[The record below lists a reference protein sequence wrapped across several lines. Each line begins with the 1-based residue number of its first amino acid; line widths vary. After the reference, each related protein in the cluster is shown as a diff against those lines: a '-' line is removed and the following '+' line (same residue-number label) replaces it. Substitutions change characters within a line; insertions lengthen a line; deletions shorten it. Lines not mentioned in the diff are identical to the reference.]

1 MRFRLY
7 YNKAERKWTLFF
19 SGKSHVVSE
28 VEINV
33 PVSTVL
39 RANPQPRAFLVG
51 DATFI
56 ATKGGRAS
64 VS

>member
-28 VEINV
+28 VKISV

-64 VS
+64 VQ

>member
-28 VEINV
+28 VKIGV

-51 DATFI
+51 DATYI
-56 ATKGGRAS
+56 AMKGEWAS